1 MITIGASNDIRQAT
15 SILKDSISS
24 YGMGTKG
31 LLDLSQFNNS
41 SAEILNEASELSIK
55 LYKETVE
62 ILSKNIEIL
71 KGLATALYNRDTL
84 DENEIDTII
93 MEKI

>member
-1 MITIGASNDIRQAT
+1 
-15 SILKDSISS
+15 
-24 YGMGTKG
+24 MGTKG